1 MKKIQAFISLL
12 LLVVFMSGC
21 IFGDDD
27 KASSNSSS
35 SLIGT
40 WEEQESYQE
49 RETITFDKDGTFY
62 WTIYYTNP
70 TEIDKIYG
78 AYTISESIVTL
89 TYHELGKEYV
99 DKYVFLVSGNT
110 LTMKSVFQ
118 DFTIK
123 YIIDIAKNFIAC
135 VG

>member
-1 MKKIQAFISLL
+1 MKKIQTFLSLL
-12 LLVVFMSGC
+12 FLVVFVFGC

-27 KASSNSSS
+27 KGSSGGSSA
-35 SLIGT
+35 LIGT

-89 TYHELGKEYV
+89 TYREWGEEYV
-99 DKYVFLVSGNT
+99 DKYAFSVSGNT

-123 YIIDIAKNFIAC
+123 YTK
-135 VG
+135 VKS